1 MQCSQA
7 QTPLG
12 SNSLNSIFNKT
23 QENLNGT
30 RNPTKQVIETPSH
43 FMDEEIVETRPTTT
57 PQSISPIHPTLTTP
71 KKYNISAN
79 NYTIHSKTFYH
90 SKILTNGFSNI

>member
-7 QTPLG
+7 QTPQG
-12 SNSLNSIFNKT
+12 SNSLNSIFNKI

-30 RNPTKQVIETPSH
+30 RNPTKKVIETPSH

-71 KKYNISAN
+71 KKIQHFRKQLYN
-79 NYTIHSKTFYH
+79 
-90 SKILTNGFSNI
+90 LQ